1 MPPPE
6 DWYGRTIAVSAA
18 LFLGTLLVF
27 SRDIGKDFGGPEKQ
41 VFWLPG
47 LVGTLRGARG
57 SFALLL
63 SSRAQARDLTY
74 PAVLRKIAWTTTH
87 AREVSHRPR
96 GSDDKT

>member
-1 MPPPE
+1 M
-6 DWYGRTIAVSAA
+6 AA
-18 LFLGTLLVF
+18 RSRSVPRCFLLVF
-27 SRDIGKDFGGPEKQ
+27 SRAIGNEFGRSLRNRSPAAWIGQ
-41 VFWLPG
+41 A
-47 LVGTLRGARG
+47 TLRGARG

-74 PAVLRKIAWTTTH
+74 PVVLRKIAWTATH